1 MKSSLRSL
9 PLFATLAAALAFTS
23 ASLRANDEEN
33 TSTIKFSDPAKPGTL
48 KVSLPWADIH
58 VVGTDAKEVSV
69 TTSMPEKGKAHE
81 RDSNGLRRL
90 DEDVSYELTEKENV
104 AVLAVD
110 VSVMWGSH
118 DAEFFIKVPHDT
130 RIVIRT
136 QAGGDIVVEKVDG
149 DVDINSM
156 NGEVTLR
163 DLTSSAIVNTMNGE
177 IGCTFKQAP
186 TKPISLSSMNGEI
199 ALYLPGDTKA
209 NLRMRTHNGSIMTDF
224 DDNILKAKSEN
235 RVRHLSG
242 ENDDSEFKRNA
253 RTAIHGSRDAI
264 RNAARAVA
272 GAVGV
277 RSSSTS
283 SSRAVDAAARE
294 ADKAAR
300 DADKAASEAD
310 KAAREAARALDR
322 AAIAP
327 VAPQAPETPEA
338 PMPAL
343 APIARI
349 AGIMGGKSVVG
360 TLNGGGI
367 DITLASMNG
376 TVTVRQV
383 K

>member
-9 PLFATLAAALAFTS
+9 PLLAALAAALAFTS

-69 TTSMPEKGKAHE
+69 TTSMPEKGKAHQ
-81 RDSNGLRRL
+81 RDSNGMRRL

-104 AVLAVD
+104 ATLAVD
-110 VSVMWGSH
+110 ASVMWGSH

-130 RIVIRT
+130 RVVIRT

-199 ALYLPGDTKA
+199 SLTLPGDTKA
-209 NLRMRTHNGSIMTDF
+209 NLRLRTHNGSIMTDF
-224 DDNILKAKSEN
+224 DDHILKAKSE
-235 RVRHLSG
+235 
-242 ENDDSEFKRNA
+242 K
-253 RTAIHGSRDAI
+253 T
-264 RNAARAVA
+264 
-272 GAVGV
+272 
-277 RSSSTS
+277 RSSSHGSGSGDSATEIAQIAVEGVRVGMEVAS
-283 SSRAVDAAARE
+283 QIVREVDRSARDASRSERAAEKAERDAE
-294 ADKAAR
+294 KAAR
-300 DADKAASEAD
+300 DAE
-310 KAAREAARALDR
+310 REAEKAERHGSRAM
-322 AAIAP
+322 P
-327 VAPQAPETPEA
+327 
-338 PMPAL
+338 PMPPL
-343 APIARI
+343 APSARL
-349 AGIMGGKSVVG
+349 AGLMGGKSVVG